1 MQTFQINLRKAIVF
15 VTLSFC
21 FLTFKANAQKAE
33 SKTIT
38 GEVLDMVCYMSN
50 DAKGEKHKECAAG
63 CIKGGAPMGLL
74 TSDGKVYL
82 LVENHSKKEAYDKLK
97 ERAGEKV
104 TVTGTASTKGGVQ
117 NIIVDELKD
126 KS

>member
-1 MQTFQINLRKAIVF
+1 M
-15 VTLSFC
+15 SSD
-21 FLTFKANAQKAE
+21 AQ
-33 SKTIT
+33 
-38 GEVLDMVCYMSN
+38 GD
-50 DAKGEKHKECAAG
+50 KHKECASG

-97 ERAGEKV
+97 AHAGEKV
-104 TVTGTASTKGGVQ
+104 TVTGTAAVKGGLPGL
-117 NIIVDELKD
+117 IVEELKE

>member
-1 MQTFQINLRKAIVF
+1 MQTVQHLRKAIALSAF
-15 VTLSFC
+15 SFC
-21 FLTFKANAQKAE
+21 LFAVKAQAQKTE
-33 SKTIT
+33 TKTIT
-38 GEVLDMVCYMSN
+38 GEVLDMVCYMAN
-50 DAKGEKHKECAAG
+50 DAQGDKHKQCATG

-97 ERAGEKV
+97 AHAGEKV
-104 TVTGTASTKGGVQ
+104 TVTGTAAVKGGLPGL
-117 NIIVDELKD
+117 IVDDLKE